1 MTIEIPSM
9 PSVLKGRYPKASCES
24 HEHYF
29 RVSSLDELNRSPMAV
44 LDSNTNAYSVF
55 AHEFNSISILLTAHL
70 FENLLMLQDVAH
82 ENNGQPWF
90 QIEIPEEYFR
100 FPALNDP
107 RNYEGHP
114 VPQMSAE
121 ERKEIS
127 DTVKISKEMVNYSK
141 DENIVKNNLH
151 KLEFISIFSFLESY
165 VENLRV
171 EFLERTI
178 HEASN
183 DVRYQSLPKIMETT
197 LEEIDPDINILL
209 KKLSNNFYGFLDFCY
224 LLRNLH
230 SHNLGKVTPRFIEQC
245 EKLGILEEDYG
256 IKENGEK
263 IIFGKMVNFPSYRKR
278 IEIGKYITLSSVS
291 FAFRNYARESVYITE
306 QYIQSKKS

>member
-1 MTIEIPSM
+1 MTIEIPLM
-9 PSVLKGRYPKASCES
+9 PSGLKERYPLMSCES

-29 RVSSLDELNRSPMAV
+29 RVPSLDELNRTPMLV

-55 AHEFNSISILLTAHL
+55 AHEYNSILLTAHL

-107 RNYEGHP
+107 RNYEGYP
-114 VPQMSAE
+114 VPLMSDE

-127 DTVKISKEMVNYSK
+127 DAVKISKEKVNCSK
-141 DENIVKNNLH
+141 DENLVKNNLH

-165 VENLRV
+165 IENLRI
-171 EFLERTI
+171 ECLGRTI
-178 HEASN
+178 QEASK
-183 DVRYQSLPKIMETT
+183 DLRYESLPKIMEKT
-197 LEEIDPDINILL
+197 LDDIEPNINILL
-209 KKLSNNFYGFLDFCY
+209 KKLSNNFYGFFDFCY

-230 SHNLGKVTPRFIEQC
+230 SHNLGKVTPRFMEQC

-256 IKENGEK
+256 TKENGEK

-278 IEIGKYITLSSVS
+278 IEIGKYITLSSVN
-291 FAFRNYARESVYITE
+291 FAFRNYVRESVHIVE
-306 QYIQSKKS
+306 QYIQSQEK